1 MATAAAAAALASCTG
16 ASEKQEKVDWGL
28 VYDGAI
34 TENVA
39 GQVNLHPVKY
49 DLRGITVAATRCS
62 TAAAIWG
69 WWARSR
75 TTPPRTRAR

>member
-62 TAAAIWG
+62 TAVAIWG
-69 WWARSR
+69 
-75 TTPPRTRAR
+75 

>member
-1 MATAAAAAALASCTG
+1 M
-16 ASEKQEKVDWGL
+16 
-28 VYDGAI
+28 YDGAI

-62 TAAAIWG
+62 TAAAIWD
-69 WWARSR
+69 
-75 TTPPRTRAR
+75 